1 MARTSLSTYPG
12 EPRVQGAT
20 GRPQHMARQHEWK
33 KEFNAATGGSPHN
46 WIAGAIKKPGSLRAA
61 LHVPAGQKIPAKK
74 LTKAAHS
81 SNPTLRKRANL
92 AKTLAS
98 FHR

>member
-1 MARTSLSTYPG
+1 MPTA
-12 EPRVQGAT
+12 
-20 GRPQHMARQHEWK
+20 RPQHMARQHEYK

-46 WIAGAIKKPGSLRAA
+46 WIAGAVTVKGGLHKSLG
-61 LHVPAGQKIPAKK
+61 VPAGQKIPAKK

-81 SNPTLRKRANL
+81 TNPTLRKRANL

-98 FHR
+98 FRK